1 MPIALANP
9 AVSTAPGTAT
19 GNAAP
24 ATPAAATATATV
36 SAPAS
41 VAVSPAPPVSR
52 KPSREAT
59 EIAEINERL
68 AVMAARLSELEL
80 QAKIATKQSEIKKI
94 TVPQDEGFLPSVL
107 EISGIEGKVSAIVT
121 TQEGGTQVVRVGDT
135 VGTWRVTEIRV
146 DSVSVR
152 RGNSSARLGF
162 AHTQRPTQ
170 PSANPL
176 PNSVLPP
183 FPSR

>member
-1 MPIALANP
+1 VPTNP
-9 AVSTAPGTAT
+9 A
-19 GNAAP
+19 P
-24 ATPAAATATATV
+24 A
-36 SAPAS
+36 
-41 VAVSPAPPVSR
+41 VSR

-80 QAKIATKQSEIKKI
+80 QAKIATKQSEIRRI
-94 TVPQDEGFLPSVL
+94 HSPQDDGFLPSVL
-107 EISGIEGKVSAIVT
+107 EISGIDGKISAIVT

-135 VGTWRVTEIRV
+135 AGAWRVTEIRV

-152 RGNSSARLGF
+152 RGNSVARLGF
-162 AHTQRPTQ
+162 AHTQRHAP

-176 PNSVLPP
+176 QNTALPP